1 MLGSIFINRNIR
13 MERRDRERECDAE
26 EKKNI
31 TINTERER
39 EILTIAI
46 GKLNACGSIEDL

>member
-1 MLGSIFINRNIR
+1 